1 MDELVSTQWL
11 EDHLGDPDLRI
22 FDATVRFVPEAGA
35 LRVSSGRDEYLARH
49 VPGAGFLDLLSD
61 LSDPDS
67 PLRFTR
73 PGAARLAQAFSRA
86 GIGGG
91 SRVVVYS
98 ASSPMWATRAFWLL
112 RAAGHAAVAVLDGG
126 LARWVEEGR
135 PVDGAPCRYAPA
147 RFEARPR
154 EDLWAAKDEVRQA
167 IGDAATCTI
176 DALPSAVHR
185 GEAGLGYARPGHI
198 AGSVNVPFESLLE
211 PQTGCFRPREELR
224 ARLRAAGA
232 LERPR
237 AITYCGGGIAA
248 TMAALALVRAGHPN
262 VAVYDGSL
270 DEWSRDPELPM
281 QTGD

>member
-1 MDELVSTQWL
+1 MDQLVSAQWL
-11 EDHLGDPDLRI
+11 EDHLGDADLRI

-35 LRVSSGRDEYLARH
+35 LRVASGREEYLLRH

-61 LSDPDS
+61 LSDPES

-73 PGAARLAQAFSRA
+73 PSATRLAHAFSRA
-86 GIGGG
+86 GIA
-91 SRVVVYS
+91 RDKCVVVYS
-98 ASSPMWATRAFWLL
+98 ASSPMWATRVFWLL

-135 PVDGAPCRYAPA
+135 PVDGAPCSYPPA
-147 RFEARPR
+147 HFVAEPR
-154 EDLWAAKDEVRQA
+154 EDLWAAKDEVRAA

-185 GEAGLGYARPGHI
+185 GDAGLGYARKGHI

-211 PQTGCFRPREELR
+211 PGTGCFRSREELR
-224 ARLRAAGA
+224 ARLRDAGA
-232 LERPR
+232 LERGR

-270 DEWSRDPELPM
+270 DEWSRDPSLPM